1 MAVLEPERQLD
12 RTPAAPAVSIVLA
25 TFNRL
30 ELLRSSVDSVL
41 SQTFRDWE
49 LIIADDGSEEPTK
62 QFLESLQ
69 SPGRVRVLW
78 LDHSGRPSVVRNA
91 ALREARGEYI
101 AFQDSDDLWLPGKLE
116 TQLDSLRRH
125 PERAWSH
132 TRYLLVDL
140 SGAPTAWTR
149 RTGGW
154 PTPGGW
160 ILDQLIRGE
169 TVIALPSVVASR
181 RLLQQA
187 GGFDERLNDTE
198 DYELWLRLARRS
210 EIDAVGEPLTLV
222 RRHGRHF
229 SAKPIEAFQAA
240 RYVIDRQLR
249 SGDVEH
255 LRSVLLRQRARV
267 VVGLARSRAAAG
279 KRRDALATL
288 VSGARCF
295 WRYPQFWL
303 DALVAIALTLTPRAV
318 LVLLRRCRRPRET

>member
-1 MAVLEPERQLD
+1 M
-12 RTPAAPAVSIVLA
+12 TPVVSIVLA

-30 ELLRSSVDSVL
+30 ELLRSSVGSVL

-49 LIIADDGSEEPTK
+49 LIIADDGSDEPTK
-62 QFLESLQ
+62 RFLESLE

-78 LDHSGRPSVVRNA
+78 LDHSGRPAVARNA
-91 ALREARGEYI
+91 ALREARGEYV
-101 AFQDSDDLWLPGKLE
+101 AFQDSDDLWMPRKLE
-116 TQLDSLRRH
+116 TQLISLRRN

-132 TRYLLVDL
+132 TKYHLVDE

-169 TVIALPSVVASR
+169 TVIALPSVVVSR
-181 RLLQQA
+181 RLLQQV

-210 EIDAVGEPLTLV
+210 EIDAVQELLTLV
-222 RRHGRHF
+222 RRHRQHF

-267 VVGLARSRAAAG
+267 IVGLARSRAAAG
-279 KRRDALATL
+279 NRRDALAAL
-288 VSGARCF
+288 VSDARHF
-295 WRYPQFWL
+295 WRYPQSCL
-303 DALVAIALTLTPRAV
+303 DALAAIALTMAPRAV
-318 LVLLRRCRRPRET
+318 LGLLKRYRRPRET

>member
-1 MAVLEPERQLD
+1 M
-12 RTPAAPAVSIVLA
+12 TSGPAVSIVLA

-49 LIIADDGSEEPTK
+49 LIIADDGSDEPTK
-62 QFLESLQ
+62 QFLESLE
-69 SPGRVRVLW
+69 SPGRVKVLW
-78 LDHSGRPSVVRNA
+78 LDHSGRPAVARNA

-101 AFQDSDDLWLPGKLE
+101 AFQDSDDLWLPRKLE
-116 TQLDSLRRH
+116 IQLQSLRRR

-132 TRYLLVDL
+132 TKYRLVDI
-140 SGAPTAWTR
+140 SGAPTAWAQ

-181 RLLQQA
+181 RLVQEA
-187 GGFDERLNDTE
+187 GGFDEQLNDTE

-210 EIDAVGEPLTLV
+210 KIDAVDELLTLV
-222 RRHGRHF
+222 RRHGQHF

-255 LRSVLLRQRARV
+255 L
-267 VVGLARSRAAAG
+267 
-279 KRRDALATL
+279 
-288 VSGARCF
+288 
-295 WRYPQFWL
+295 
-303 DALVAIALTLTPRAV
+303 
-318 LVLLRRCRRPRET
+318 

>member
-1 MAVLEPERQLD
+1 M
-12 RTPAAPAVSIVLA
+12 TPAVSVVLA
-25 TFNRL
+25 TYNRL

-49 LIIADDGSEEPTK
+49 LIIADDGSDEPTK
-62 QFLESLQ
+62 QFLESLE

-78 LDHSGRPSVVRNA
+78 LSHSGRPAAVRNA
-91 ALREARGEYI
+91 AMREARGEYI
-101 AFQDSDDLWLPGKLE
+101 AFQDSDDLWLPRKLE
-116 TQLDSLRRH
+116 IQLDSLRRH

-132 TRYLLVDL
+132 TRYQLVDA
-140 SGAPTAWTR
+140 SGAPTAWAR

-181 RLLQQA
+181 RMLQQA

-210 EIDAVGEPLTLV
+210 EIDAVPELLTLV
-222 RRHGRHF
+222 RRHGQHF

-267 VVGLARSRAAAG
+267 IVGLARSRAAAG
-279 KRRDALATL
+279 YRRDAFATI
-288 VSGARCF
+288 VSGIRYF
-295 WRYPQFWL
+295 WRYPQFWT
-303 DALVAIALTLTPRAV
+303 DALTAVALALMPRAV
-318 LVLLRRCRRPRET
+318 IGLLKKSRQDRTSPTARVNVCRK

>member
-1 MAVLEPERQLD
+1 M
-12 RTPAAPAVSIVLA
+12 TPAVSIVLA

-30 ELLRSSVDSVL
+30 ELLRSSVESVL

-49 LIIADDGSEEPTK
+49 LIIADDGSDEPTR
-62 QFLESLQ
+62 QFLESLE
-69 SPGRVRVLW
+69 SPGRVKVLW
-78 LDHSGRPSVVRNA
+78 LSHSGRPSIVRNA

-101 AFQDSDDLWLPGKLE
+101 AFQDSDDLWLPRKLDA
-116 TQLDSLRRH
+116 QLESLRRH

-132 TRYLLVDL
+132 TKYQLIDE
-140 SGAPTAWTR
+140 SGAPTEWAR

-169 TVIALPSVVASR
+169 TVIALPSVIASR
-181 RLLQQA
+181 RLLQRA

-210 EIDAVGEPLTLV
+210 EIDAVEELLTLV
-222 RRHGRHF
+222 RRHGQHF
-229 SAKPIEAFQAA
+229 SSKPIEALQAA
-240 RYVIDRQLR
+240 RYVIDRQLQ

-255 LRSVLLRQRARV
+255 LRSDLLRQRARV

-279 KRRDALATL
+279 YRRDGLATL
-288 VSGARCF
+288 LPGARYF
-295 WRYPQFWL
+295 WRYPQFWP
-303 DALVAIALTLTPRAV
+303 DALAAGAMALMPRAV
-318 LVLLRRCRRPRET
+318 LGSIRRLRRPPHSH

>member
-1 MAVLEPERQLD
+1 M
-12 RTPAAPAVSIVLA
+12 TPAVSIVLA

-41 SQTFRDWE
+41 SQTFQDWE
-49 LIIADDGSEEPTK
+49 LIIADDGSDETTK
-62 QFLESLQ
+62 RFLESLER
-69 SPGRVRVLW
+69 PRRVRVLW
-78 LDHSGRPSVVRNA
+78 LNHSGRASVVRNA

-101 AFQDSDDLWLPGKLE
+101 AFQDSDDLWLPRKLE
-116 TQLDSLRRH
+116 IQLASLRRN
-125 PERAWSH
+125 PERRWSH
-132 TRYLLVDL
+132 TKYRLIDV
-140 SGAPTAWTR
+140 SGAPTEWAR

-169 TVIALPSVVASR
+169 TVIALPSVVACR
-181 RLLQQA
+181 RLLQEA

-210 EIDAVGEPLTLV
+210 EIDAVDELLTLV
-222 RRHGRHF
+222 RRHGEHF
-229 SAKPIEAFQAA
+229 SAKPIEALQAA
-240 RYVIDRQLR
+240 RYVIDQQLR

-279 KRRDALATL
+279 RHRDAWAALL
-288 VSGARCF
+288 PGARYF
-295 WRYPQFWL
+295 WRYPQFWPG
-303 DALVAIALTLTPRAV
+303 ALAAIALALTPRAG
-318 LVLLRRCRRPRET
+318 LDLLKKGRRPRRRSG

>member
-1 MAVLEPERQLD
+1 M
-12 RTPAAPAVSIVLA
+12 TPAVSIVLA

-41 SQTFRDWE
+41 QQTFRDWE
-49 LIIADDGSEEPTK
+49 LIIADDGSEEPTRR
-62 QFLESLQ
+62 FLASLE

-78 LDHSGRPSVVRNA
+78 LDHSGRPSVARNA
-91 ALREARGEYI
+91 ALRAARGEYI
-101 AFQDSDDLWLPGKLE
+101 AFQDSDDLWLPRKLE
-116 TQLDSLRRH
+116 TQVDSLRRN
-125 PERAWSH
+125 PARAWSH
-132 TRYLLVDL
+132 TKFQLIDE
-140 SGAPTAWTR
+140 SGAPTAWAR

-181 RLLQQA
+181 RLLQEA

-210 EIDAVGEPLTLV
+210 EIDAVDELLTLV
-222 RRHGRHF
+222 RRHGQHF

-249 SGDVEH
+249 NGDVEH
-255 LRSVLLRQRARV
+255 LRSVLLHQRARA
-267 VVGLARSRAAAG
+267 VVGLGRSRAAAG
-279 KRRDALATL
+279 QRRDALATL
-288 VSGARCF
+288 VSGG
-295 WRYPQFWL
+295 RYIWPYPRFWL
-303 DALVAIALTLTPRAV
+303 GGLAAIALALTPRV
-318 LVLLRRCRRPRET
+318 VVDLLKRGRRLGRQR

>member
-1 MAVLEPERQLD
+1 M
-12 RTPAAPAVSIVLA
+12 TPAVSIVLA

-30 ELLRSSVDSVL
+30 ELLRSSVASVL

-49 LIIADDGSEEPTK
+49 LIIADDGSEEPTRR
-62 QFLESLQ
+62 FLESLER
-69 SPGRVRVLW
+69 PGRVRVLW
-78 LDHSGRPSVVRNA
+78 LGHSGRPSVVRNA
-91 ALREARGEYI
+91 AVRAARGEYI
-101 AFQDSDDLWLPGKLE
+101 AFQDSDDLWLPRKLE
-116 TQLDSLRRH
+116 IQVDSLRRN
-125 PERAWSH
+125 PARAWSH
-132 TRYLLVDL
+132 TRYRLIDV
-140 SGAPTAWTR
+140 SGAPTAWAR

-210 EIDAVGEPLTLV
+210 EIDAVDELLTLV
-222 RRHGRHF
+222 RRHGEHF

-255 LRSVLLRQRARV
+255 LRPTLLRQRARV
-267 VVGLARSRAAAG
+267 VVGLARSHAAAG
-279 KRRDALATL
+279 NRRNAVTTL
-288 VSGARCF
+288 VCGARYF
-295 WRYPQFWL
+295 WRYPRL
-303 DALVAIALTLTPRAV
+303 CPRALAAIALALTPRPILGLLKRSRQPRGSRRAV
-318 LVLLRRCRRPRET
+318 TMAPRQRPG

>member
-1 MAVLEPERQLD
+1 M
-12 RTPAAPAVSIVLA
+12 TPAVSIVLA

-49 LIIADDGSEEPTK
+49 LIIADDGSDEPTK
-62 QFLESLQ
+62 RFLESLA

-78 LDHSGRPSVVRNA
+78 LDHSGRPAVVRNA

-101 AFQDSDDLWLPGKLE
+101 AFQDSDDLWLPRKLE
-116 TQLDSLRRH
+116 IQVASLRRN

-132 TRYLLVDL
+132 TRYRLVDV
-140 SGAPTAWTR
+140 SGAPTAWMR

-154 PTPGGW
+154 PTPAGW

-169 TVIALPSVVASR
+169 TVIALPSVIASR
-181 RLLQQA
+181 RLLHEA

-210 EIDAVGEPLTLV
+210 EIDAVDELLTLV
-222 RRHGRHF
+222 RRHGQHF

-240 RYVIDRQLR
+240 RIVIDRQLR

-279 KRRDALATL
+279 HRRDALATL
-288 VSGARCF
+288 VAGARYF
-295 WRYPQFWL
+295 WRYPEFWR
-303 DALVAIALTLTPRAV
+303 DALAAIALTLMPRAF
-318 LVLLRRCRRPRET
+318 LGLLKRSRRWATPASFVIAATRRRRG

>member
-1 MAVLEPERQLD
+1 M
-12 RTPAAPAVSIVLA
+12 TPAVSIILA

-49 LIIADDGSEEPTK
+49 LIIADDGSDATTRR
-62 QFLESLQ
+62 FLESLA

-78 LDHSGRPSVVRNA
+78 LEHSGRPAVARNA

-101 AFQDSDDLWLPGKLE
+101 ALQDSDDLWLPRKLE
-116 TQLDSLRRH
+116 IQLDSLRRN
-125 PERAWSH
+125 PGRAWSH
-132 TRYLLVDL
+132 TKYQLVDA

-169 TVIALPSVVASR
+169 TVIALPSVVATR

-187 GGFDERLNDTE
+187 GGFDEQLTDSE
-198 DYELWLRLARRS
+198 DYELWLRLARHS
-210 EIDAVGEPLTLV
+210 EIDAVDELLTLV
-222 RRHGRHF
+222 RRHGQHF
-229 SAKPIEAFQAA
+229 SARPIEAFQAA
-240 RYVIDRQLR
+240 RTVIDRQLR
-249 SGDVEH
+249 KGDVEH
-255 LRSVLLRQRARV
+255 LRPTLLRQRARV

-279 KRRDALATL
+279 KRRDAFATV

-295 WRYPQFWL
+295 WRYPRFWP
-303 DALVAIALTLTPRAV
+303 DALAAVALASMPRPV
-318 LVLLRRCRRPRET
+318 VGLLRRLRRLRGSRPTITPAPRRRPG

>member
-1 MAVLEPERQLD
+1 M
-12 RTPAAPAVSIVLA
+12 TPAVSIVLA

-41 SQTFRDWE
+41 NQTFSDWE
-49 LIIADDGSEEPTK
+49 LIIADDGSDAPTR
-62 QFLESLQ
+62 QFLASLE

-78 LDHSGRPSVVRNA
+78 LDHSGRPSVARNA
-91 ALREARGEYI
+91 ALREARGEYV

-116 TQLDSLRRH
+116 TQIASLRRN
-125 PERAWSH
+125 PERAWGH
-132 TRYLLVDL
+132 TRFQLIDE

-187 GGFDERLNDTE
+187 GGFDEQLNDTE
-198 DYELWLRLARRS
+198 DYELWLRLARHS
-210 EIDAVGEPLTLV
+210 EIDAINELLTLV
-222 RRHGRHF
+222 RRHGQHF
-229 SAKPIEAFQAA
+229 SAKPIEALRAA
-240 RYVIDRQLR
+240 RYVLDRQLR

-279 KRRDALATL
+279 IRGDALGTL
-288 VSGARCF
+288 VSGVRYF
-295 WRYPQFWL
+295 WRYPRFWP
-303 DALVAIALTLTPRAV
+303 DALAAIALALTPRAV
-318 LVLLRRCRRPRET
+318 LGLLKKSLRRRGRHS

>member
-1 MAVLEPERQLD
+1 M
-12 RTPAAPAVSIVLA
+12 TPAVSIVLA

-49 LIIADDGSEEPTK
+49 LIIADDGSDAPTR
-62 QFLESLQ
+62 QFLESLA

-78 LDHSGRPSVVRNA
+78 LAHSGRASVVRNA

-101 AFQDSDDLWLPGKLE
+101 AFQDSDDLWLPKKLE
-116 TQLDSLRRH
+116 TQLESLRRN
-125 PERAWSH
+125 PARAWSH
-132 TRYLLVDL
+132 TKYRLVDE

-181 RLLQQA
+181 RLLQEA

-210 EIDAVGEPLTLV
+210 EIDAVDELLTLV
-222 RRHGRHF
+222 RRHGQHF
-229 SAKPIEAFQAA
+229 SAKPIEAFKAY
-240 RYVIDRQLR
+240 RYVIERQLH
-249 SGDVEH
+249 SGDIEH
-255 LRSVLLRQRARV
+255 LRPVLLRQRARA

-279 KRRDALATL
+279 NRRVAVADL
-288 VSGARCF
+288 VSGVRYF
-295 WRYPQFWL
+295 WRYPRFWPE
-303 DALVAIALTLTPRAV
+303 ALTAIALAATPRAV
-318 LVLLRRCRRPRET
+318 IDLLKRSRRPRGRQP

>member
-1 MAVLEPERQLD
+1 M
-12 RTPAAPAVSIVLA
+12 TPAVSIVLA

-49 LIIADDGSEEPTK
+49 LIIADDGSDEPTK
-62 QFLESLQ
+62 EFLKSLE

-78 LDHSGRPSVVRNA
+78 RTHCGRPAIVRNC

-101 AFQDSDDLWLPGKLE
+101 AFQDSDDLWLPRKLE
-116 TQLDSLRRH
+116 TQMASLQRN

-132 TRYLLVDL
+132 TKYQLVDE
-140 SGAPTAWTR
+140 SGAPTAWAL

-160 ILDQLIRGE
+160 ILDQLIRGT
-169 TVIALPSVVASR
+169 TVIALPSVIASR
-181 RLLQQA
+181 LLLQQA
-187 GGFDERLNDTE
+187 GGFDEQLIRTE

-210 EIDAVGEPLTLV
+210 AIDAVDEPLTLV
-222 RRHGRHF
+222 RRHRQHF
-229 SAKPIEAFQAA
+229 SGKAIEAFQAA

-255 LRSVLLRQRARV
+255 LRSVLLRQRAEV
-267 VVGLARSRAAAG
+267 VVGLAKSRAAAG
-279 KRRDALATL
+279 HRRDALATL
-288 VSGARCF
+288 ASSTRCF
-295 WRYPQFWL
+295 WRYPQWWPG
-303 DALVAIALTLTPRAV
+303 ALAAIALALTPQAV
-318 LVLLRRCRRPRET
+318 VGWLRKSRQSRV

>member
-1 MAVLEPERQLD
+1 MLDIGTAVK
-12 RTPAAPAVSIVLA
+12 AAVSIVLA

-30 ELLRSSVDSVL
+30 ELLRSSVNSVL

-49 LIIADDGSEEPTK
+49 LIIADDGSDEPTRR
-62 QFLESLQ
+62 FLESLE

-78 LDHSGRPSVVRNA
+78 LEHSGRPAVARNA

-101 AFQDSDDLWLPGKLE
+101 AFQDSDDLWLPRKLE
-116 TQLDSLRRH
+116 IQVDSLRRN
-125 PERAWSH
+125 PECAWSH
-132 TRYLLVDL
+132 TRYRLVDL
-140 SGAPTAWTR
+140 SGAPTAWAR

-160 ILDQLIRGE
+160 ILDQLIKGE

-181 RLLQQA
+181 RLLQEA

-210 EIDAVGEPLTLV
+210 EIDAVEELLTLV
-222 RRHGRHF
+222 RRHGQHF
-229 SAKPIEAFQAA
+229 SAKPIEALQAA

-255 LRSVLLRQRARV
+255 LRPVLLRQRARV
-267 VVGLARSRAAAG
+267 VVGLARSRASAG
-279 KRRDALATL
+279 HPRDALATL
-288 VSGARCF
+288 LCGARYF

-303 DALVAIALTLTPRAV
+303 GALTAIALALMPRAV
-318 LVLLRRCRRPRET
+318 LRLLISARRALAGQS

>member
-1 MAVLEPERQLD
+1 M
-12 RTPAAPAVSIVLA
+12 APAVSIVLA

-30 ELLRSSVDSVL
+30 ELLRSSVDSVM
-41 SQTFRDWE
+41 SQGFRDWE
-49 LIIADDGSEEPTK
+49 LIIADDGSDEPTK
-62 QFLESLQ
+62 SFLRSLE

-78 LDHSGRPSVVRNA
+78 LDHTGRPSAVRNA
-91 ALREARGEYI
+91 ALREARGEYV

-116 TQLDSLRRH
+116 IQLDSLRRN
-125 PERAWSH
+125 PGRAWSH
-132 TRYLLVDL
+132 TRYQLVDA

-160 ILDQLIRGE
+160 ILDPLIRGE

-210 EIDAVGEPLTLV
+210 EIDAVDELLTLV
-222 RRHGRHF
+222 RRHDQHF
-229 SAKPIEAFQAA
+229 SAKPIEALQAA
-240 RYVIDRQLR
+240 RYVIERQLC

-267 VVGLARSRAAAG
+267 IVGLARSRAAAG
-279 KRRDALATL
+279 HRRDAWATL
-288 VSGARCF
+288 VSGAGCL
-295 WRYPQFWL
+295 WRYPRFWP
-303 DALVAIALTLTPRAV
+303 DALTAIALASMPRAA
-318 LVLLRRCRRPRET
+318 LGLLKRLRRRRG

>member
-1 MAVLEPERQLD
+1 M
-12 RTPAAPAVSIVLA
+12 TPAVSIVLA

-41 SQTFRDWE
+41 NQTFRDWE
-49 LIIADDGSEEPTK
+49 LIIADDGSDAPTR
-62 QFLESLQ
+62 QFLKSLE

-78 LDHSGRPSVVRNA
+78 LSHCGRPAVVRNA
-91 ALREARGEYI
+91 ALHEARGEYV

-116 TQLDSLRRH
+116 TQVASLQRN

-132 TRYLLVDL
+132 TKYQLVDE

-160 ILDQLIRGE
+160 ILDQLIRGD

-181 RLLQQA
+181 RLLEQA
-187 GGFDERLNDTE
+187 GGFDERLIRTE

-210 EIDAVGEPLTLV
+210 AIDAIDEPLTRV
-222 RRHGRHF
+222 RRHAQHF

-240 RYVIDRQLR
+240 RYVIEQQLR
-249 SGDVEH
+249 SADIEH
-255 LRSVLLRQRARV
+255 LRSVLLRQRAEV
-267 VVGLARSRAAAG
+267 IVGLAKSRAAAG
-279 KRRDALATL
+279 DHRDALATL
-288 VSGARCF
+288 LSNARYF
-295 WRYPQFWL
+295 WRYPQWWPG
-303 DALVAIALTLTPRAV
+303 ALSAMALALTPRPV
-318 LVLLRRCRRPRET
+318 LGLLLGSRDPRLSQRYAEKRET

>member
-1 MAVLEPERQLD
+1 M
-12 RTPAAPAVSIVLA
+12 TPAVSIVLA

-41 SQTFRDWE
+41 SQTFGDWE
-49 LIIADDGSEEPTK
+49 LIIADDGSDEPTK
-62 QFLESLQ
+62 RYLAALE

-78 LDHSGRPSVVRNA
+78 LDHSGRPSIARNA

-101 AFQDSDDLWLPGKLE
+101 AFQDSDDLWLPTKLE
-116 TQLDSLRRH
+116 TQIASLRRN
-125 PERAWSH
+125 PGRAWSH
-132 TRYLLVDL
+132 TKYQLIDE
-140 SGAPTAWTR
+140 SGAPTAWAR

-181 RLLQQA
+181 RLLHEV
-187 GGFDERLNDTE
+187 GGFDEQLNDTE

-210 EIDAVGEPLTLV
+210 EIDAVDELLTLV
-222 RRHGRHF
+222 RRHGQHF

-267 VVGLARSRAAAG
+267 IVGLARSRAGAG

-288 VSGARCF
+288 VSGARYF
-295 WRYPQFWL
+295 SRYPRFWP
-303 DALVAIALTLTPRAV
+303 DALTATALALMPRA
-318 LVLLRRCRRPRET
+318 LFGLLKRSRGPRGRPVRDSERAGPGA

>member
-1 MAVLEPERQLD
+1 M
-12 RTPAAPAVSIVLA
+12 TPAVSIVLA
-25 TFNRL
+25 TYNRL
-30 ELLRSSVDSVL
+30 ELLRSSVDSVF

-49 LIIADDGSEEPTK
+49 LIIADDGSDEPTK
-62 QFLESLQ
+62 RYLESLE
-69 SPGRVRVLW
+69 SPGRVRLLW
-78 LDHSGRPSVVRNA
+78 LDHSGRPAAVRNA

-101 AFQDSDDLWLPGKLE
+101 AFQDSDDLWLPRKLE
-116 TQLDSLRRH
+116 IQVDSLRRH

-132 TRYLLVDL
+132 TRYQLVDA

-181 RLLQQA
+181 GLLQQA
-187 GGFDERLNDTE
+187 GGFDEQLNDTE

-210 EIDAVGEPLTLV
+210 EIDAVPELLTLV
-222 RRHGRHF
+222 RRHGQHF

-240 RYVIDRQLR
+240 RYVIDRQLG

-255 LRSVLLRQRARV
+255 LRPVLLRQRARV

-279 KRRDALATL
+279 YRRDALATL
-288 VSGARCF
+288 VSGARHFC
-295 WRYPQFWL
+295 RYPQFWT
-303 DALVAIALTLTPRAV
+303 DALAAIAMAVTPRAV
-318 LVLLRRCRRPRET
+318 VGLLRRSRQARASPTARVNVCRK

>member
-1 MAVLEPERQLD
+1 M
-12 RTPAAPAVSIVLA
+12 TPAVSIILA

-41 SQTFRDWE
+41 GQTFRDWE
-49 LIIADDGSEEPTK
+49 LIIADDGSDEPTR
-62 QFLESLQ
+62 QFLESLA

-78 LDHSGRPSVVRNA
+78 LDHSGRPAVARNA

-116 TQLDSLRRH
+116 TQMASLHRN

-132 TRYLLVDL
+132 TRFQLVDE

-198 DYELWLRLARRS
+198 DYELWLRLARLS
-210 EIDAVGEPLTLV
+210 EIDAVDELLTLV
-222 RRHGRHF
+222 RRHDQHF
-229 SAKPIEAFQAA
+229 SARPIEAFQAA
-240 RYVIDRQLR
+240 RTVIDRQLL

-279 KRRDALATL
+279 NRRDASATL
-288 VSGARCF
+288 VSGARYY
-295 WRYPQFWL
+295 WRYPQFWR
-303 DALVAIALTLTPRAV
+303 DALEAIALALTPRAV
-318 LVLLRRCRRPRET
+318 LGFLKESRRRRGPQS